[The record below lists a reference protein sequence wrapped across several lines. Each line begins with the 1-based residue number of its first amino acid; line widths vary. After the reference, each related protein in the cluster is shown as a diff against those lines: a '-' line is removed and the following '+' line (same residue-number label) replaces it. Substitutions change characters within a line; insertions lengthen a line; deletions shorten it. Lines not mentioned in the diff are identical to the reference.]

1 MAHKLGAV
9 VTLTAVPSNGTD
21 FAGWSGDASGTDEET
36 SITINGHKKVLAYF
50 GDSSED
56 SDEDGLSDL
65 YEKSLGSDPE
75 DKDTDDDGLDDGE
88 EMNTHSSSPLLVDTD
103 GDGHD
108 DKSDA
113 FHGTPLN
120 DASDFPFVEQDRI
133 GLWYIFKGKAYD
145 MSPARNH
152 GKLKGVS
159 FAKDRFNAGKNALR
173 FSGNKST
180 VEAGSYKGV
189 IAGGERTVSLWVL
202 GESGESGGLL
212 ILGFFWKRV
221 FVEHRIQWRDRG

>member
-1 MAHKLGAV
+1 MINFTVLRLYQSRLVLEPFWEVAPTKLGSEV
-9 VTLTAVPSNGTD
+9 ILTAVPSNGTD
-21 FAGWSGDASGTDEET
+21 FAGWSGDASGTEVET
-36 SITINGHKKVLAYF
+36 SITIDGHKKVLAYF

-56 SDEDGLSDL
+56 TDEDGLSDL

-75 DKDTDDDGLDDGE
+75 DKDTDDGLTDGE
-88 EMNTHSSSPLLVDTD
+88 EMNTYSSSPLLVDTD

-108 DKSDA
+108 DKSEA

-120 DASDFPFVEQDRI
+120 DASDFPFLEQDRI
-133 GLWYIFKGKAYD
+133 GLWYVFKGKAYD

-180 VEAGSYKGV
+180 VEAGSYKV
-189 IAGGERTVSLWVL
+189 
-202 GESGESGGLL
+202 
-212 ILGFFWKRV
+212 
-221 FVEHRIQWRDRG
+221 